1 MTDKS
6 AGIRSLRESE
16 MVGWDRNGGLM
27 RDGFDGF
34 FSGVEWRVIVGMC
47 DYFMAGV
54 CMGNGYMLLCRI

>member
-1 MTDKS
+1 
-6 AGIRSLRESE
+6 
-16 MVGWDRNGGLM
+16 MVGWDRNDGLM
-27 RDGFDGF
+27 RDGFDGV